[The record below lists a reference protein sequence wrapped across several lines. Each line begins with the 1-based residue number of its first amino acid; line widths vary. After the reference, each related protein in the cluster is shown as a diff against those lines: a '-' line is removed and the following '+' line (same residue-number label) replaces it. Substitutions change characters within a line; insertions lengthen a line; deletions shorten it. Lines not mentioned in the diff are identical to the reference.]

1 MRDNLFFILIVF
13 FFIVIIFIFFPNQK
27 SQKIQVDKDDI
38 IIKVEKNNNYAAI
51 ISKDNNLNN
60 NEEKN
65 KIYNSPS
72 NSEPGNFEISNI
84 KILDYN
90 QESKNTFIFNEN
102 IFIYLDYVLPDGF
115 FTFKVK
121 TIPELKIKLKDD
133 ILRTKKGST
142 EKNPLVFSVSNTED
156 LKDIIIDEINI
167 QIFKTDEYENPV
179 FNYIYPANITI
190 KNLKVNLIREDDYTS
205 PLILSN
211 T

>member
-13 FFIVIIFIFFPNQK
+13 FFVVIIFIFFPNQK
-27 SQKIQVDKDDI
+27 NQKIQVDKDDI
-38 IIKVEKNNNYAAI
+38 IIKVEKNDNYAAI

-60 NEEKN
+60 NRETN

-72 NSEPGNFEISNI
+72 NSETEFFEISNI

-102 IFIYLDYVLPDGF
+102 IFIYLDYLLPEGF

-133 ILRTKKGST
+133 ILRTKKGNT
-142 EKNPLVFSVSNTED
+142 EKNPIVFSVANTED
-156 LKDIIIDEINI
+156 LEDVIIDEINI
-167 QIFKTDEYENPV
+167 QIFKTTDYENPV
-179 FNYIYPANITI
+179 FNYVHPANITI
-190 KNLKVNLIREDDYTS
+190 KNLKINLIREDDFTS
-205 PLILSN
+205 PLILGN